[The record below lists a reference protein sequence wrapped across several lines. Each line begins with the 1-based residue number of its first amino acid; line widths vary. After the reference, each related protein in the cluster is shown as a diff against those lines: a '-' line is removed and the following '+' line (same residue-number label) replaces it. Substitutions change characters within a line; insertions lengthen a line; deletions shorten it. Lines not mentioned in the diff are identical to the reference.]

1 MAGNNALNNNDSM
14 DINELAALNED
25 ISPELIEQLQNKL
38 MNEAQAFNNNVK
50 MEEENDDSALFEE
63 PKFEEKEE
71 TTNNIEEKIEEPV
84 SAEDEQSI
92 PESQEDIVKEPVSF
106 ENIPENITIE
116 NTAPET
122 NYSDSFAQKYRE
134 KFNSYS
140 NNEFAPIEP
149 ENKQEDLREEN
160 SENTEE
166 GDDKQNID
174 ALSNGN
180 ITEKA
185 ITKEQI
191 EYNDS
196 LDLLDGNVKYSKYV
210 VYIDPQNVDFIEG
223 LTIKERK
230 NLINNILREQDDI
243 QITGRR
249 FKVVQAIIKHVIV
262 AIITIAISIPVIYYT
277 INASLE
283 ASINNYRRSQSNFQ
297 TLYREKGKINVKP
310 SWK

>member
-38 MNEAQAFNNNVK
+38 MNEAQAFSNTVQ
-50 MEEENDDSALFEE
+50 EVNDDSALFEE
-63 PKFEEKEE
+63 PDIAEPEETEDKIKEE
-71 TTNNIEEKIEEPV
+71 TEEPV
-84 SAEDEQSI
+84 SADSEQII
-92 PESQEDIVKEPVSF
+92 PEKQEEVVAETVAPEI
-106 ENIPENITIE
+106 IPEKITIE
-116 NTAPET
+116 SNAPEID
-122 NYSDSFAQKYRE
+122 YSDSFAQKYKN
-134 KFNSYS
+134 KFNALN
-140 NNEFAPIEP
+140 NNEFTPSEP
-149 ENKQEDLREEN
+149 EDEKLAIGEEN

-166 GDDKQNID
+166 GDGKQNID
-174 ALSNGN
+174 SLSNGN

-210 VYIDPQNVDFIEG
+210 VYIDPQNVNFIDG

-249 FKVVQAIIKHVIV
+249 FKVVQAIILHIIV
-262 AIITIAISIPVIYYT
+262 AIITIAISVPIIYYT

>member
-25 ISPELIEQLQNKL
+25 ISPELIEQLQSKL
-38 MNEAQAFNNNVK
+38 TNEAQALHETSVVD
-50 MEEENDDSALFEE
+50 ENDDSALFEE
-63 PKFEEKEE
+63 PVKKDVVSKDVQQETVDTETSLQVQEEHASVE
-71 TTNNIEEKIEEPV
+71 NV
-84 SAEDEQSI
+84 S
-92 PESQEDIVKEPVSF
+92 
-106 ENIPENITIE
+106 
-116 NTAPET
+116 PET
-122 NYSDSFAQKYRE
+122 ETPANSNISMNDSFAQKYKQKLE
-134 KFNSYS
+134 QQSGVV
-140 NNEFAPIEP
+140 NNEFAPSDDSAE
-149 ENKQEDLREEN
+149 KKEEN
-160 SENTEE
+160 TGNEENN
-166 GDDKQNID
+166 DDKNID

-180 ITEKA
+180 IKEKNV
-185 ITKEQI
+185 TKEQI

-230 NLINNILREQDDI
+230 NLINRILREQDDI
-243 QITGRR
+243 LITGKR
-249 FKVVQAIIKHVIV
+249 FKVIQTIIKHVIIS
-262 AIITIAISIPVIYYT
+262 IITVAISIPVIYYT

-297 TLYREKGKINVKP
+297 TLYREKGKINAKP